1 MTDRLKG
8 VLVTFAK
15 DIRDDDAESM
25 LTAIKMIKGVLSVKE
40 YITDAE
46 DYMMYHRGYYDAR
59 EKMMK
64 LLVKETEN
72 PTQDKNEK
80 I

>member
-1 MTDRLKG
+1 MSQAEESVRLERFINLKQG
-8 VLVTFAK
+8 
-15 DIRDDDAESM
+15 S
-25 LTAIKMIKGVLSVKE
+25 LSVKE

-72 PTQDKNEK
+72 PT
-80 I
+80 